1 MCYPLNMVLVHMRNK
16 RWIKENLT
24 LQNLKFLASKPDP
37 ITMFSFCYEHLF
49 STMVL
54 GSGAGLGIIECSYN
68 GILQSEV
75 GRFEI
80 MLSDMRKRLVL
91 AFPTLQGFP

>member
-1 MCYPLNMVLVHMRNK
+1 MRNK

-37 ITMFSFCYEHLF
+37 ITMFSLCFEHLF

-54 GSGAGLGIIECSYN
+54 GSGAGLVNFNE
-68 GILQSEV
+68 
-75 GRFEI
+75 
-80 MLSDMRKRLVL
+80 KRLIATFNL
-91 AFPTLQGFP
+91 ELGHYKNSYRGCDGNAFLTSLI

>member
-1 MCYPLNMVLVHMRNK
+1 MHMRNK

-37 ITMFSFCYEHLF
+37 ITMFSFCYKHLF

-54 GSGAGLGIIECSYN
+54 GSGAGLGYSKLIANQIKHDSNVENYKK
-68 GILQSEV
+68 ISEN
-75 GRFEI
+75 I
-80 MLSDMRKRLVL
+80 AKRLKI
-91 AFPTLQGFP
+91 GFLNYRNMH